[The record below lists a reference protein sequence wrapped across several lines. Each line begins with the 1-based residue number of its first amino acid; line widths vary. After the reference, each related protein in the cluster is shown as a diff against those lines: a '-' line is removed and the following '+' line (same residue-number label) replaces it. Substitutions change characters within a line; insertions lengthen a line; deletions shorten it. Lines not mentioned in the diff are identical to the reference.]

1 MHNYMQLKLYSKY
14 MIISIT
20 KYLNVKWPG
29 KHGHF
34 IFYIFIS
41 PSGQDNILFIL
52 VDVLTC

>member
-34 IFYIFIS
+34 IFLFFFPLVAKIIS
-41 PSGQDNILFIL
+41 YLF
-52 VDVLTC
+52 

>member
-29 KHGHF
+29 KHGQLVF
-34 IFYIFIS
+34 LLFIS
-41 PSGQDNILFIL
+41 PSGQDNILFLL
-52 VDVLTC
+52 VDVLTY